1 VPVHGLGLTAA
12 RRAPGYTRTVYLWI
26 PTSALL
32 FVTVASTVTTD
43 DEVLGLA
50 AVLGA
55 LFAVRVW
62 RILGRS

>member
-1 VPVHGLGLTAA
+1 
-12 RRAPGYTRTVYLWI
+12 VYLWI

-32 FVTVASTVTTD
+32 FVTIASAITTD

-62 RILGRS
+62 RILGRT

>member
-1 VPVHGLGLTAA
+1 M
-12 RRAPGYTRTVYLWI
+12 YLWI

-43 DEVLGLA
+43 DELLGLA

-62 RILGRS
+62 RILGRT